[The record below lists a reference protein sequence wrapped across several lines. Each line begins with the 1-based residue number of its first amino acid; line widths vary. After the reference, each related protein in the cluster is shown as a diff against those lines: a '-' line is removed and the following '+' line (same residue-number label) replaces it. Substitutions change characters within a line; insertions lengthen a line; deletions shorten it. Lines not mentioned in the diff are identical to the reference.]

1 MVSLIDSLV
10 RRLLCNQLLLNVG
23 DLSRYSSKKI
33 IRGLK
38 SRVMHVDRLKHWLL
52 LFLAF
57 SGHTNAYELKVL
69 TPRYSFYPRGIY
81 SRLLSLILTSDHRIP
96 CLFTVLWTILLTRS
110 TSSREKG
117 WDLPIMHPYHI
128 STCAQSNA
136 ARNMECY
143 TSINRSFNIPV
154 PPGAPLPPSGHL
166 NFLRIGFV
174 KIPVPLGPE

>member
-10 RRLLCNQLLLNVG
+10 RRILCNRLLLNVG

-96 CLFTVLWTILLTRS
+96 CLFAVLWTILLTRS
-110 TSSREKG
+110 TSSGEKG
-117 WDLPIMHPYHI
+117 LNYPIMHPYHI

-136 ARNMECY
+136 ATNMECY
-143 TSINRSFNIPV
+143 VSINRSFNIPV

>member
-10 RRLLCNQLLLNVG
+10 RRILCNQLLLNVS
-23 DLSRYSSKKI
+23 DPSRYSSKKI

-38 SRVMHVDRLKHWLL
+38 SRAMHVDRLKHWLL

-57 SGHTNAYELKVL
+57 SGHTNAYKLKVL

-96 CLFTVLWTILLTRS
+96 CLFTVLWTFLLTRS
-110 TSSREKG
+110 TSSGEKE
-117 WDLPIMHPYHI
+117 LANPIMHPYHI

-143 TSINRSFNIPV
+143 AYINRSFNIPH
-154 PPGAPLPPSGHL
+154 PSPHPGIWIFWGLVLLKFPYPWDQ
-166 NFLRIGFV
+166 NEV
-174 KIPVPLGPE
+174 

>member
-10 RRLLCNQLLLNVG
+10 RRILCNQLLLDVG
-23 DLSRYSSKKI
+23 DLSRYSSQKI

-57 SGHTNAYELKVL
+57 SGHTNAYKLKVL

-81 SRLLSLILTSDHRIP
+81 SRLLSLILTSDHQIP

-117 WDLPIMHPYHI
+117 VNLPIMHPYHI

-136 ARNMECY
+136 ARNTRPSIEAS
-143 TSINRSFNIPV
+143 TSPC
-154 PPGAPLPPSGHL
+154 PPGHPSPHPGIWIFWGL
-166 NFLRIGFV
+166 VLLKFPYPWDQNKV
-174 KIPVPLGPE
+174 